1 MIKETKFKPTE
12 IGLIPEDWEVK
23 ELGNLFKISAG
34 GDLRKLDFS
43 KTKTDIHIYPIFSN
57 SLNNKGLYGFS
68 KTYQYEPECV
78 TITGRGDVGTAE
90 CRKEKFCAIV
100 RLLILKPKNEIS
112 CYFVAS
118 YINNRL
124 DFSHVGSAVNQLTAP
139 MISEFKI
146 SLPKY
151 DEQSAIAKILSDLD
165 SKIDLLQKQNKTLE
179 KIGQAIFKQWFVDF
193 EFPNEDGLP
202 YKSSGGEMIESELGE
217 IPKGWSVGKLRDLIY
232 VQNGYA
238 FKSSDFLSEG
248 KHGIIKIKNISG
260 NIIDIKN
267 TQYTSDKVI
276 SKVDKKFKIES
287 GDLLIAMTGAEVAKV
302 GIVEKN
308 DQSLWLNQRVGLF
321 KETVLGGKMYSY
333 VFLLDESKQ
342 SILKSNAHGAAQPN
356 ISASQIESLPII
368 TPTKKIILNF
378 FEIFNPA
385 FNKIIGNL
393 NEINSLQKTRNTL
406 LPKLMTGK
414 IRVPLE
420 VLK

>member
-1 MIKETKFKPTE
+1 MNSKLKFKETE
-12 IGLIPEDWEVK
+12 IGLIPEDWKVGTLKNLAEFKNGKSSPERNEIGKYFVFGSN
-23 ELGNLFKISAG
+23 GNIGKSDEFNSEEKTIIIGRVGSYCG
-34 GDLRKLDFS
+34 SVYFS
-43 KTKTDIHIYPIFSN
+43 KEKCWVTDNAIIGKANEN
-57 SLNNKGLYGFS
+57 SVSEYLFYLLKRLELNRHRGGSGQPLLNQTVLYNI
-68 KTYQYEPECV
+68 KV
-78 TITGRGDVGTAE
+78 ALLK
-90 CRKEKFCAIV
+90 KE
-100 RLLILKPKNEIS
+100 
-112 CYFVAS
+112 
-118 YINNRL
+118 
-124 DFSHVGSAVNQLTAP
+124 
-139 MISEFKI
+139 
-146 SLPKY
+146 
-151 DEQSAIAKILSDLD
+151 EQSAIAKILSDLD
-165 SKIDLLQKQNKTLE
+165 SKIELLQKQNETLE
-179 KIGQAIFKQWFVDF
+179 KIGQAIFKHWFVDF
-193 EFPNEDGLP
+193 EFPNEDGTP
-202 YKSSGGEMIESELGE
+202 YKSSGGKMVDSELGE
-217 IPKGWSVGKLRDLIY
+217 IPKGWSVGNLGDLIY

-356 ISASQIESLPII
+356 ISASQIESLSII
-368 TPTKKIILNF
+368 TPTKKILLNF

-393 NEINSLQKTRNTL
+393 NEINSLQKTRDLL

-420 VLK
+420 VEE